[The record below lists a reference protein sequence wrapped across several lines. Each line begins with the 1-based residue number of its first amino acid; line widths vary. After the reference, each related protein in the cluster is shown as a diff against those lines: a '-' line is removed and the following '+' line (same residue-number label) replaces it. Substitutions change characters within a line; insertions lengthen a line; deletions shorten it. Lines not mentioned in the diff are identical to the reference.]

1 MTEYMVI
8 REGRM
13 VPNRMTLDKFP
24 VSRIVML
31 PPTTLAECR
40 NEIRRW
46 ADDFESGDMYNVER
60 RFTHTTVIDEWSEFT
75 FHTSYRIERVREMKM
90 EVV

>member
-1 MTEYMVI
+1 MEFMVI

-13 VPNRMTLDKFP
+13 VPNRLTLDKFP

-31 PPTTLAECR
+31 PPTTLAQCR
-40 NEIRRW
+40 KEI
-46 ADDFESGDMYNVER
+46 VER
-60 RFTHTTVIDEWSEFT
+60 ANDFAGSGIYEVRKGFNHTTVIDEWSEFT
-75 FHTSYRIERVREMKM
+75 FHTSYRVVPVVPMKM